1 MQKDILYI
9 IRQFF
14 RNYSVLAILLVL
26 QTAAFIWVGEKF
38 YNAAFFIFTLYF
50 FGRLFSDK
58 INAVHLFGTYVAGI
72 ISGGVLYVWW
82 LKGFNLNLL
91 LGAAVLQS
99 AVTALIAAV
108 AAYSPNTPMKIF
120 VFNFKLK
127 IVTVIIMIINFLS
140 IREPAL
146 YLAHLSALGVGLGYG
161 FVLSGG
167 FNNVKSYFLTCS
179 SLFRK
184 RAKMKAEMGGR
195 PLSDDEYNA
204 IRAEKQKKIDAI
216 LDKIS
221 HSGYDSLTKEEKDL
235 LFNSSKN

>member
-1 MQKDILYI
+1 MQNDIFFI

-14 RNYSVLAILLVL
+14 RNYSLLAILLAL
-26 QTAAFIWVGEKF
+26 HTAAFIWVGEKF

-58 INAVHLFGTYVAGI
+58 INAIHLIGTYVAGI
-72 ISGGVLYVWW
+72 ISGGALYVWW
-82 LKGFNLNLL
+82 LKGFYLNLM

-108 AAYSPNTPMKIF
+108 TAYSPNIPMKIF
-120 VFNFKLK
+120 VFSFKLK
-127 IVTVIIMIINFLS
+127 ILTVIIMIINFLS

-146 YLAHLSALGVGLGYG
+146 YLAHLGALGAGLGYG
-161 FVLSGG
+161 FLLSDG
-167 FNNVKSYFLTCS
+167 FKNVKSYFLSLS

-184 RAKMKAEMGGR
+184 KAKMKAEKGGR

-204 IRAEKQKKIDAI
+204 IRAQKQKKIDAI

-235 LFNSSKN
+235 LFNTSKN